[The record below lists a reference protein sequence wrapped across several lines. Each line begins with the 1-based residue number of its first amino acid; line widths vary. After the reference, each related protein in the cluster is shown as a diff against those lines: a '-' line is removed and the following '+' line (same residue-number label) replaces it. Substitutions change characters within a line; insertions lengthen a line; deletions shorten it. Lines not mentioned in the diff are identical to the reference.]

1 MGMARLLLCRR
12 GLRAAWHGLCASLAA
27 RGHWAQRAGPSGGW
41 PGNASHPN
49 RSRRTRGAAGGDD
62 RPIQRLRPVA
72 SHDQPQR
79 DAGAR
84 AKVAIRRVRLLG
96 GGTIVEWLE
105 HTSDAGRVYLRSVV
119 ESPLPVDQCV
129 AEIRVK
135 DGGDGPSTVEWS
147 SNFVLSGAPEREA
160 SRALREVYAARLQ
173 NVKRIYESLGAGS
186 GARRSG

>member
-1 MGMARLLLCRR
+1 
-12 GLRAAWHGLCASLAA
+12 
-27 RGHWAQRAGPSGGW
+27 
-41 PGNASHPN
+41 
-49 RSRRTRGAAGGDD
+49 
-62 RPIQRLRPVA
+62 
-72 SHDQPQR
+72 
-79 DAGAR
+79 
-84 AKVAIRRVRLLG
+84 VRLLG

-135 DGGDGPSTVEWS
+135 DGGDGTSTVEWS